1 MIRIEIDVD
10 IDDAMRFVQMM
21 GIRAKNF
28 IPAFEWARRELAK
41 SNAENFTAGGLP
53 SGSRWSPRKR
63 AYAWPILRESD
74 DLFKSLSS
82 LRGPANQVSL
92 THAYFGTD
100 IEYAK
105 FHQYGT
111 RKMAARKVVFEP
123 RGFGR
128 ELGEKAAKHIIGLR
142 ASLLP

>member
-10 IDDAMRFVQMM
+10 IDDAIRFLQGMDR
-21 GIRAKNF
+21 RANNF
-28 IPAFEWARRELAK
+28 GMVFEWARAELAK
-41 SNAENFTAGGLP
+41 ANAENFTSGGLP
-53 SGSRWSPRKR
+53 VGGWDPRKR
-63 AYAWPILRESD
+63 PYAWPIMRESKA
-74 DLFKSLSS
+74 LFRSLSS
-82 LRGPANQVSL
+82 LRGPANHIGPK
-92 THAYFGTD
+92 HAYFGTE

-123 RGFGR
+123 RGFAS

>member
-1 MIRIEIDVD
+1 MIRIDIDVD
-10 IDDAMRFVQMM
+10 IDDAMKFLQGMER
-21 GIRAKNF
+21 RAKNF
-28 IPAFEWARRELAK
+28 RPALEWARRELAK
-41 SNAENFTAGGLP
+41 ANAENFTASGLP
-53 SGSRWSPRKR
+53 SGGWDPRKNDH
-63 AYAWPILRESD
+63 AWPIMRKSGA
-74 DLFKSLSS
+74 LFRSLSS
-82 LRGPANQVSL
+82 LRGSANNVGL
-92 THAYFGTD
+92 TSAYFGTN

-123 RGFGR
+123 RGFGQ

>member
-1 MIRIEIDVD
+1 MIRIDIDVD
-10 IDDAMRFVQMM
+10 IDDAMKFLQGMNR
-21 GIRAKNF
+21 RAKNF
-28 IPAFEWARRELAK
+28 RPAFEWARRELAK

-82 LRGPANQVSL
+82 LRGPANQVGL
-92 THAYFGTD
+92 TSAYFGTE

-123 RGFGR
+123 RGFGQ

>member
-1 MIRIEIDVD
+1 MVRIEIDVD
-10 IDDAMRFVQMM
+10 IDDAMRFLQGMDR
-21 GIRAKNF
+21 RAKDF
-28 IPAFEWARRELAK
+28 RMAFEWARRELAK
-41 SNAENFTAGGLP
+41 ANAENFTARGLP
-53 SGSRWSPRKR
+53 SGGWDPRKR
-63 AYAWPILRESD
+63 DYAWPIMRKSGA
-74 DLFKSLSS
+74 LFRSLSS
-82 LRGPANQVSL
+82 LTGPANRIGLNTAQ
-92 THAYFGTD
+92 FGTT

-123 RGFGR
+123 RGFAG

>member
-41 SNAENFTAGGLP
+41 ANAENFTAHGLP
-53 SGSRWSPRKR
+53 AGGWSPRTR
-63 AYAWPILRESD
+63 EYGWPILRKSGA
-74 DLFKSLSS
+74 LFRSLSS
-82 LRGPANQVSL
+82 LRGPGNQVSL

-123 RGFGR
+123 RGFGQ